1 MGEDRN
7 HSVSILI
14 PTRNRRECLREALD
28 CLAAMDYP
36 KERVEAVVIDD
47 GSTDGIREMVARMQQ
62 ERGQPLVY
70 FRQTG
75 NGIPAARN
83 AGVRAARGD
92 ILIFTDD
99 DCRFPKDWLVHLS
112 RHFDTQNLGVV
123 GVPDKNPAGGR
134 FFSKCVDYT
143 INSLVGSGG
152 VRRKSGKRLAR
163 YYPRGFGMAVP
174 RSVMEE
180 VGPFDE
186 SLSAGEDIDLS
197 YRIWKAGYVV
207 KFDPEAFVWHE
218 RRNTLVGFL
227 RQMFTR
233 GYTRV
238 ELVRRH
244 WGLMEPAYLLPFIMV
259 IGFVILLGLS
269 IFFDA
274 ALLILIFSASAYAV
288 ALVVSGM
295 AGWRKIKDL
304 RAIAVIPLLMMLQHL
319 MYGLGTL
326 MALVKRGNSKGSP
339 SEKFRRNSS
348 TF

>member
-1 MGEDRN
+1 MVEERN
-7 HSVSILI
+7 HRVSIVI

-36 KERVEAVVIDD
+36 KERLEAVVIDD
-47 GSTDGIREMVARMQQ
+47 DSTDGTWEMVVRKQQ

-70 FRQTG
+70 SRQTG

-83 AGVRAARGD
+83 AGVRAAKGD

-99 DCRFPKDWLVHLS
+99 DCRFPRDWLVHLS

-123 GVPDKNPAGGR
+123 GVPDKIPAGRR
-134 FFSKCVDYT
+134 FFSKCVDYA

-152 VRRKSGKRLAR
+152 VRRKNGKRLAR

-180 VGPFDE
+180 VGAFDE
-186 SLSAGEDIDLS
+186 SLSAGEDIELS

-218 RRNTLVGFL
+218 RRNTLAGFL

-238 ELVRRH
+238 ELARRH
-244 WGLMEPAYLLPFIMV
+244 RGLLEPAYLLPFVMV
-259 IGFVILLGLS
+259 IGLVMLLGLS
-269 IFFDA
+269 IFFDT
-274 ALLILIFSASAYAV
+274 ALLILIFLASAYSA
-288 ALVVSGM
+288 ALVVSSL

-304 RAIAVIPLLMMLQHL
+304 RAIAMIPLLMTMQHL

-326 MALVKRGNSKGSP
+326 TALVRTGNGRGP
-339 SEKFRRNSS
+339 S
-348 TF
+348 T